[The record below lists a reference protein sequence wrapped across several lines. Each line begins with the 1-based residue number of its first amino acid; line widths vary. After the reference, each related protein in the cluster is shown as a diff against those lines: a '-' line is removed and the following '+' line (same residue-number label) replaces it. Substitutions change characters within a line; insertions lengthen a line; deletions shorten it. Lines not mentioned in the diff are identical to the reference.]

1 MSDDWP
7 ESAVREVAILNDA
20 LDNATTEVTRLRA
33 ILSAAA
39 VEVEADLVV
48 WEQLR
53 GKDYTAAAM
62 HAMVG
67 LWIRTIR
74 ATLDG
79 QDEG

>member
-1 MSDDWP
+1 VSDYWP

-20 LDNATTEVTRLRA
+20 LDNATAEVSRLRA
-33 ILSAAA
+33 ILSAA
-39 VEVEADLVV
+39 VEEVDADLVV

-53 GKDYTAAAM
+53 GKDYSADAM

-67 LWIRTIR
+67 LWIKTIR

-79 QDEG
+79 KT